1 MCPQFAAGYFFASGH
16 PKIFDQTVKMI
27 FHNFCDTVSTAV
39 VEGQPGQTAETV
51 DRRACPHFKSAAM
64 PRECAT
70 MPDSANL
77 QPAKLQADE
86 MRACRM
92 SFAANRQLKCQ
103 RECQRECLFG
113 ANPRMMVGAQVRHR
127 MTADWK
133 HGHPDG

>member
-1 MCPQFAAGYFFASGH
+1 
-16 PKIFDQTVKMI
+16 
-27 FHNFCDTVSTAV
+27 
-39 VEGQPGQTAETV
+39 
-51 DRRACPHFKSAAM
+51 
-64 PRECAT
+64 

-92 SFAANRQLKCQ
+92 SFAANRQLKRQ
-103 RECQRECLFG
+103 RKCQRECLFG